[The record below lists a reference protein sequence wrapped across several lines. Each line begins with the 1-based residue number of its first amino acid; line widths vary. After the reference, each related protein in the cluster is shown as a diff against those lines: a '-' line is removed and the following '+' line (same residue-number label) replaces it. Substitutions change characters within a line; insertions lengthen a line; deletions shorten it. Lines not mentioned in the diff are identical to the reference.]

1 MLYVLLFRKGTAF
14 LLLLFVGAFWGGR
27 ERIGCFFVFVV
38 VGFFVF
44 VVLFWL
50 SENVWSIY
58 LHFLFISVAVIGE
71 RN

>member
-1 MLYVLLFRKGTAF
+1 MYFCLEKGQLFCCCCLLGLF
-14 LLLLFVGAFWGGR
+14 LGGR